1 MLGSFVLIT
10 LLALPVIV
18 LAGSRMITGNEA
30 MERLRFKSTQNL
42 LCIYNNYDRLTHVL
56 MTNNDRGN
64 FFCKDVN

>member
-30 MERLRFKSTQNL
+30 MERYGLKVRRTYFVYT
-42 LCIYNNYDRLTHVL
+42 NYDRLTHVFI
-56 MTNNDRGN
+56 D
-64 FFCKDVN
+64 K